1 MSWRKRARFYTARFR
16 QRYKCVTFASPLA
29 TLRRLSVVNM
39 SKLRVRDHKQQHLS
53 LIF

>member
-1 MSWRKRARFYTARFR
+1 MALPSTFMWRSAAG
-16 QRYKCVTFASPLA
+16 LA
-29 TLRRLSVVNM
+29 APESIPEL

>member
-1 MSWRKRARFYTARFR
+1 MALPSTFYVEIGSR
-16 QRYKCVTFASPLA
+16 LA
-29 TLRRLSVVNM
+29 APEPIPDM